1 MIVAGWQKNADY
13 HEKQL
18 HYMTGQAD
26 KTVFDA
32 MTPLAYGKLARDA
45 NREAGTYSIEEWRR
59 VSMGYSPF
67 EVDWMKKP
75 LTKTAMRLGM
85 DNKPLPA
92 KEQNDDRRDCLEL
105 ILSTDKSH
113 AVWLAAQS
121 VEVQNIAMEVK
132 NKVLREKIYP
142 LLQSFA
148 LVKMDSGSV
157 QRADEFGFISHFNH
171 IENRGVEPFDH
182 THIVIKNSAFF
193 KGQSYALESQEIFNN
208 TALIDAVYQMEL
220 MHALNE
226 KFGLAFV
233 PHHTKPDKHNE
244 HIDQKQKNIFT
255 WAIDGVP
262 QHIASHYSSRSKE
275 IHAAAKKAG
284 GSSAEALAIAQ
295 VSTREQKTDLSAA
308 ELRVKWKAEI
318 AEMGFT
324 DELAKTLCTQQKAP
338 AALQSDVELIDSL
351 HRRLGETL
359 FTESQFKAGMIK
371 NLMFSM
377 SPDEA
382 LKKSAELFEKHCV
395 AFLDAQDKNLYDEL
409 VKETHPDRYQ
419 ALQTKLSMKIKYS
432 SRKWHEMDLKTD
444 AVMKAG
450 RDSTYHKLDVGV
462 VSKHLTEFQKRKGFA
477 FSTDQLLG
485 VLALTTEK
493 GNIAT
498 LIGGAGTGKTT
509 VIEAVKEVCEM
520 HDMRMIGTSTGAK
533 ATKGLANDSGIKI
546 CYNTSEL
553 LTRMDSGD
561 FEFTKN
567 DVLVWDEAG
576 MSSTEEVF
584 KITQAIGRVGA
595 KLILVG
601 DARQLAAVGSQAIFR
616 HLSTNYVNAELTTI
630 NRQKNID
637 EGKQSMEREM
647 VKDFAAGRSF
657 DGIMKLHEQGGV
669 VVTETTEERI
679 RLIADDYLLD
689 KKSEK
694 EKYII
699 ASMNSDADAINLEV
713 QKRLLDNGTLSIA
726 GRSTVL
732 DEEGIERHFHLG
744 ERIVFMKGTKSDD
757 QSKVKASNS
766 ETGKLVNAY
775 YRSGKLTGMEIE
787 LDNGKRLR
795 LGKDKMKNLRLGSCI
810 TTHKSQGATTF
821 NSYVFASTSMN
832 SLHNAYVQMSRHKNS
847 TKLYLSRDMVEQLA
861 NAVGVKEPTPQA
873 KGYASDLITKDLL
886 NGSIDEATAKAK
898 REQINTFMG
907 CRKYLNS
914 HPSSH
919 ILHATVPKAKFM
931 QIQVLN
937 DFVEL
942 VDQMGKLNYKKT
954 TFDMEYLTPVQKDII
969 TKLEPLAAEVIAMRR
984 AEQLKAEPTIAPK
997 PTATPVQKVEPVPAV
1012 VKTPEQ
1018 KKKPTMGMSQ

>member
-1 MIVAGWQKNADY
+1 MLVCGWQNNADY
-13 HEKQL
+13 HKPQL
-18 HYMTGQAD
+18 DYYTKQAD
-26 KTVFDA
+26 KSYRDA

-45 NREAGTYSIEEWRR
+45 NREAGTYTTDEWDRM
-59 VSMGYSPF
+59 SLGYNGF
-67 EVDWMKKP
+67 AVDWMNKP
-75 LTKTAMRLGM
+75 LNRNAKRL
-85 DNKPLPA
+85 DAENKPLP
-92 KEQNDDRRDCLEL
+92 KDEQNEDARDTLEL
-105 ILSTDKSH
+105 ILSTGKSH
-113 AVWLAAQS
+113 PLWLAVQS
-121 VEVQNIAMEVK
+121 VEIQNRAMEIK
-132 NKVLREKIYP
+132 NKVLTDKIYP
-142 LLQSFA
+142 LLGSFA

-157 QRADEFGFISHFNH
+157 QRADELGFISHFNH

-182 THIVIKNSAFF
+182 THIVIKNSAFY
-193 KGQSYALESQEIFNN
+193 KGKSYALESQEIFNN

-220 MHALNE
+220 MHALKAE
-226 KFGLAFV
+226 FGLAFV

-262 QHIASHYSSRSKE
+262 EHIAKHYSKRSAE

-284 GSSAEALAIAQ
+284 GSSADALAIAQ
-295 VSTREQKTDLSAA
+295 KSTREQKTDLSAA

-324 DELAKTLCTQQKAP
+324 DELAKTLCTQQKPP

-382 LKKSAELFEKHCV
+382 LKKAAQLFETHCV
-395 AFLDAQDKNLYDEL
+395 AFIDSQDKNLYDEL

-444 AVMKAG
+444 AVLKAG
-450 RDSTYHKLDVGV
+450 KDSTYHKLDVGV
-462 VSKHLTEFQKRKGFA
+462 VSKHLTEFQKRKGFE

-485 VLALTTEK
+485 VLALTTKK
-493 GNIAT
+493 GNGAI

-509 VIEAVKEVCEM
+509 VVEAVKELCEM
-520 HDMRMIGTSTGAK
+520 HGMRMIGTSTGAK

-576 MSSTEEVF
+576 MASTEEAY
-584 KITQAIGRVGA
+584 KITSAIGRVGA

-601 DARQLAAVGSQAIFR
+601 DARQLQAVGSQAIFR

-637 EGKQSMEREM
+637 DGKQSMEREM

-726 GRSTVL
+726 GRSTVT
-732 DEEGIERHFHLG
+732 DDEGIERHFHLQ

-886 NGSIDEATAKAK
+886 TGAIDEATAKAK

-907 CRKYLNS
+907 CRKYLNA

-954 TFDMEYLTPVQKDII
+954 TFDMDYLSPEQLSTI
-969 TKLEPLAAEVIAMRR
+969 TKLKPLADEIIALRQAELMKAAPVI
-984 AEQLKAEPTIAPK
+984 EKK
-997 PTATPVQKVEPVPAV
+997 PVVVPVPALE
-1012 VKTPEQ
+1012 KKPEQ
-1018 KKKPTMGMSQ
+1018 KQKPSMGMSQ